1 MRKSYAC
8 LYNGE
13 NVSRNIR
20 PSAQAHR
27 GRLAWSGF
35 SSSLLK
41 SRFLS
46 SFSPSIIDK
55 ESLNCHQKRKKNVIT
70 NWNLKSLVVNLI
82 RKFNTITI
90 IILSIFIVIGIIV
103 IHKFTTVII
112 LQKLLDY
119 IRTAISSKG
128 KWKLWGINDNLIRK
142 FRLFARSALVA
153 WKKKFLS
160 KI

>member
-55 ESLNCHQKRKKNVIT
+55 ESLNCHQKRKKVIT
-70 NWNLKSLVVNLI
+70 SWKLKSLI

-119 IRTAISSKG
+119 IRTVISSKG

-153 WKKKFLS
+153 WKNNN
-160 KI
+160 